1 MSAGLPTLLIISGG
15 VFLPN
20 PIFGC
25 IGRHLS
31 HSYSKEI
38 HELLA
43 DYDYELYPLEP
54 ENLRDFIKNPY
65 LGGINVTIPYKK
77 DVIKYIDRVDKAA
90 KKIGAV
96 NTIVSRDG
104 KLYGYNTDVYGME
117 RLLQKNGI
125 ELVGRKV
132 LILGT
137 GGTSLTAKYVCE
149 KHSAREALRVSRTK
163 KPGVISYEEAVLYH
177 TDAEVII
184 NTTPLGMYPDNIGKL
199 PISLEPFRL
208 LQGVADAVYNP
219 LRSALVLEA
228 EKRGIKSCGGLYML
242 VNQAVKACE
251 LFTDTE
257 ISGEKSD
264 TVYNKIYA
272 SKCNIVLT
280 GMPACGKTTAAKI
293 LAEKTGREVFD
304 TDTLCEQHEN
314 MTVSQ
319 IFAEKGEAYF
329 RQLESEM
336 ISSLKAKTGVI
347 ISVGGGAVLK
357 EENVNALKANGLLF
371 FIDRPLEKLLPTPD
385 RPLASSAEAI
395 KKRYEERIDIYNSTA
410 DIKIN
415 PSDNPNETAE
425 DILKRLGEIK

>member
-264 TVYNKIYA
+264 SVYNKIYA

-304 TDTLCEQHEN
+304 TDTLCEQHED

-336 ISSLKAKTGVI
+336 ISSLTAKTGVI

-415 PSDNPNETAE
+415 PSDNPNETAD

>member
-304 TDTLCEQHEN
+304 TDTLCEQHED

-336 ISSLKAKTGVI
+336 ISSLTAKTGVI

-357 EENVNALKANGLLF
+357 EENVKALKANGLLF

-415 PSDNPNETAE
+415 PSDNPNETAD

>member
-43 DYDYELYPLEP
+43 DYDYELYPLES

-304 TDTLCEQHEN
+304 TDTLCEQHED

-336 ISSLKAKTGVI
+336 ISSLTAKTGVI

-357 EENVNALKANGLLF
+357 EENVKALKANGLLF

-415 PSDNPNETAE
+415 PSDNPNETAD

>member
-1 MSAGLPTLLIISGG
+1 MF
-15 VFLPN
+15 FLPN

-336 ISSLKAKTGVI
+336 ISSLTAKTGVI

-357 EENVNALKANGLLF
+357 EENVKALKANGLLF

-415 PSDNPNETAE
+415 PSDNPNETAD